1 MLSGESIK
9 KMICITIFIDYLLLY
24 CLLNFKLNSYDR
36 YFIIISLISHPLFIY
51 YLVNYNK
58 KIINFL
64 HILIFILIGFGLF
77 LQNRYLIIIPFMLVV
92 IIQLLWHF
100 EKKCILNEENE
111 TWGYNNTI
119 FISTLIISYL
129 YVWKLSKM
137 F

>member
-1 MLSGESIK
+1 MLDEKSIK
-9 KMICITIFIDYLLLY
+9 NMISITIFIDCLLIY
-24 CLLNFKLNSYDR
+24 CLLNFKLNNYDH
-36 YFIIISLISHPLFIY
+36 YFAILCLISHLLFIY
-51 YLVNYNK
+51 YLVIYNK
-58 KIINFL
+58 KMLDFL
-64 HILIFILIGFGLF
+64 HILIFVLICFGLF
-77 LQNRYLIIIPFMLVV
+77 LQNKYLLIIPFILIV

-119 FISTLIISYL
+119 FISTLVVSYL